1 MNETLED
8 YTLRYAP
15 HSFRRWSPKV
25 VAITALGGIAYLAD
39 FSIGASIGM
48 SYGTTNAVFSILFAA
63 IIIFLTGIP
72 LAYYA
77 ARYNIDLDLI
87 TRGAG
92 FGYIGSVLTSIIFA
106 SFTFIFFALE
116 RFNHGARLLLG
127 LGIPLWAGYLIS
139 TVMVIPLVIYGMKA
153 LSKLQ
158 VWTTHFGSF

>member
-1 MNETLED
+1 MRASEHSTIGTVDDADSRKAVNETLED

-48 SYGTTNAVFSILFAA
+48 AYGTTNAVFSILFAA
-63 IIIFLTGIP
+63 LIIFLTGIP

-106 SFTFIFFALE
+106 SLPLFSLPLK
-116 RFNHGARLLLG
+116 ARSWHKG
-127 LGIPLWAGYLIS
+127 CCSA
-139 TVMVIPLVIYGMKA
+139 
-153 LSKLQ
+153 
-158 VWTTHFGSF
+158 